1 MNVIATLYSIDFKV
15 AANDNYILGHALG
28 IRPHEQILH
37 SQYRKNFLYGK
48 KNNYNR
54 EASEC
59 LNSLSDLQQNYDIY
73 LFSC

>member
-48 KNNYNR
+48 KTQ
-54 EASEC
+54 
-59 LNSLSDLQQNYDIY
+59 LQQK
-73 LFSC
+73 STRVP